1 MPAMGAEDGPRC
13 PRHERAVAMSLW
25 TLHSDATRPDQLV
38 ALFQC
43 PECGAERRLPLA
55 MGSVR

>member
-1 MPAMGAEDGPRC
+1 MGAEEGPRC
-13 PRHERAVAMSLW
+13 PRHEAAVAMSLR

-38 ALFQC
+38 GLFEC

-55 MGSVR
+55 TGSAR